1 MFLLIIQIKRRKW
14 KKKNYKILKKER
26 KNIYKEKTI
35 HSKVV
40 QIDICSK
47 KKINDHN
54 DYFPII
60 KQIISNNVLGVYV
73 YTHY

>member
-1 MFLLIIQIKRRKW
+1 MER
-14 KKKNYKILKKER
+14 KKNYKILKIKKKKKEETFTKIKALILR
-26 KNIYKEKTI
+26 WYKSTY
-35 HSKVV
+35 VR
-40 QIDICSK
+40 K